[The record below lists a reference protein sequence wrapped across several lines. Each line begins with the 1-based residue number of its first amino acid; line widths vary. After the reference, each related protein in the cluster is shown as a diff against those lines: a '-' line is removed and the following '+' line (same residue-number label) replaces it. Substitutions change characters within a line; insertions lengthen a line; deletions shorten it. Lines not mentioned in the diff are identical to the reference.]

1 MKSTFAQLRDIVSVK
16 RRFAAL
22 RKALIKKCR
31 TRNVFENWK
40 INSATAAIGCEFEI

>member
-31 TRNVFENWK
+31 ARNILENWK
-40 INSATAAIGCEFEI
+40 MSSATAAIGCEFEV